1 MVFTI
6 WTHIVDIVPSLGN
19 LKWSPMAGFFNS
31 TPLKKNEK
39 EITVPLIIPRSVLL
53 VPPRSSFTL
62 SLINSCSSL
71 PVLITPR
78 SPFSSLCAHYSS
90 FRALFTH
97 RSARSSLLVLLV
109 SPLPPFLVHC
119 SLSPRVLIT
128 PRSMLRARSSLPASR
143 SLFTFSARSPRF
155 PLRALRV
162 HRSLFPSFTLS
173 LINSR
178 SSLPVLITPHSSFR
192 ALPVLITPRFSFR
205 AIPCSAL
212 RAFRS
217 TFNSP
222 HSAFP
227 RSLSPRA
234 LIIPRSSFSVQRSP
248 APHTL
253 ITPRSPLLVH
263 RSERSSF
270 PRFPS

>member
-31 TPLKKNEK
+31 TQFKKNEK

-53 VPPRSSFTL
+53 VPPRS
-62 SLINSCSSL
+62 
-71 PVLITPR
+71 
-78 SPFSSLCAHYSS
+78 
-90 FRALFTH
+90 
-97 RSARSSLLVLLV
+97 
-109 SPLPPFLVHC
+109 
-119 SLSPRVLIT
+119 
-128 PRSMLRARSSLPASR
+128 
-143 SLFTFSARSPRF
+143 
-155 PLRALRV
+155 
-162 HRSLFPSFTLS
+162 SFTLS